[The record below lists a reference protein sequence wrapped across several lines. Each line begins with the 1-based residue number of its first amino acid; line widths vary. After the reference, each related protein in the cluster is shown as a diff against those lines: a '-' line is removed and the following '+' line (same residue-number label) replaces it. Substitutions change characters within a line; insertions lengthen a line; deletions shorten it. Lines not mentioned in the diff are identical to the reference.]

1 MSCNGGPVDRFDLN
15 KDPGL
20 FHDVCVTLLLWD
32 APHRNSPPTL
42 GRRLLAQREQELRYI
57 PSCNLCWK

>member
-20 FHDVCVTLLLWD
+20 FHDVYVSPFYSGT
-32 APHRNSPPTL
+32 HRIATV
-42 GRRLLAQREQELRYI
+42 RL
-57 PSCNLCWK
+57 PWVDDF